1 MSRDA
6 KVQPSI
12 LGLRGIKLFAGLPD
26 DVLETLSRRCGWR
39 RFAPDQLV
47 IAKEA
52 TDRDVYLIVGGKV
65 RVRVLSPGGRLTAFR
80 EVGAGEW
87 IGDLAALD
95 GLPRSA
101 DIVAIEDSLIAT
113 LPPDEF
119 RTLMLKYPNV
129 AECVILRLVALVRD
143 LSDRVYDLSTLG
155 VQNRV
160 HAEILRLAKVAGV
173 AGNVARID
181 PAPKH
186 TDIASQV
193 STYREQVTRELSA
206 LTRRGLIQRDGSA
219 LVVSDVKWLEKLV
232 EDVRNSN

>member
-1 MSRDA
+1 MTREA
-6 KVQPSI
+6 KIQPSL
-12 LGLRGIKLFAGLPD
+12 LGLRSIKLFTRLPD
-26 DVLETLSRRCGWR
+26 DVLEAVSRRCTWR

-101 DIVAIEDSLIAT
+101 DIVAIEDSLIA
-113 LPPDEF
+113 LMPPDEF

-129 AECVILRLVALVRD
+129 AECVILRLVRLIRD

-160 HAEILRLAKVAGV
+160 HAEILRLARLAGV
-173 AGNVARID
+173 EKNVARID

-206 LTRRGLIQRDGSA
+206 LAKQGLIERDGSA
-219 LVVSDVKWLEKLV
+219 LVVSDVTRLEKLV

>member
-6 KVQPSI
+6 KIQPSL
-12 LGLRGIKLFAGLPD
+12 LGLRSIKLFAGLPD
-26 DVLETLSRRCGWR
+26 DVLEPVSRRCTWR

-101 DIVAIEDSLIAT
+101 DIVAIEDSLIA
-113 LPPDEF
+113 LMPPDEF
-119 RTLMLKYPNV
+119 RALIFKYPNV
-129 AECVILRLVALVRD
+129 AECVILRLVGLVRD

-160 HAEILRLAKVAGV
+160 HAEILRLAKLAGIS
-173 AGNVARID
+173 NNSARID

-193 STYREQVTRELSA
+193 STYREQVTRELSGLVKLGILERGEHA
-206 LTRRGLIQRDGSA
+206 LVIRDVAGLERLVEEVRGSA
-219 LVVSDVKWLEKLV
+219 
-232 EDVRNSN
+232 